1 MIPAGFYPA
10 SFFFSIAPDLFV
22 FSCICFLFGFFSQLV
37 FNILNFDSELC
48 WFLFHVFLSVFLPA
62 AELSLLLREMIL
74 KLFSEHLSA
83 DGKVMLSLML
93 TECMLLFCK
102 SNSAFGSVPHSVY
115 CCTGQAVCSYEVSL
129 WQTEKTCLQT
139 FLLYF
144 SLQVFLWP
152 IFKVVCQDILTG

>member
-1 MIPAGFYPA
+1 MVVVSHIGWLYVGVFIPESCTLVEPVESHHDTSRILPSFL
-10 SFFFSIAPDLFV
+10 FFFYSAWLKSTIFFFLYLFS
-22 FSCICFLFGFFSQLV
+22 FCFFSQLV

-102 SNSAFGSVPHSVY
+102 SNSAFGSVPHSV
-115 CCTGQAVCSYEVSL
+115 
-129 WQTEKTCLQT
+129 
-139 FLLYF
+139 
-144 SLQVFLWP
+144 
-152 IFKVVCQDILTG
+152 

>member
-1 MIPAGFYPA
+1 MLIFI
-10 SFFFSIAPDLFV
+10 SCFSLF
-22 FSCICFLFGFFSQLV
+22 
-37 FNILNFDSELC
+37 
-48 WFLFHVFLSVFLPA
+48 VFLPA
-62 AELSLLLREMIL
+62 TELSLLLREMIL

-102 SNSAFGSVPHSVY
+102 CNSAFGSVPHSVY

-139 FLLYF
+139 FLLFFTAGLFVTYIQGCLSRYF
-144 SLQVFLWP
+144 DRIMLLCYFIPVQAVKLNACTLCPCSHSLWTIKACQQILFLS
-152 IFKVVCQDILTG
+152 VTVS

>member
-10 SFFFSIAPDLFV
+10 SFFSIAPDKKHN
-22 FSCICFLFGFFSQLV
+22 LV
-37 FNILNFDSELC
+37 FF
-48 WFLFHVFLSVFLPA
+48 FFVLFFPSSCLIFWLWTMLIFISCFSLFVFLPA
-62 AELSLLLREMIL
+62 TELSLLLREMIL

-152 IFKVVCQDILTG
+152 TFKVVRQDILTG